1 MKCTKTTPLQTV
13 VPLAEA
19 PVSCLSVRL
28 SVCFQWAPGAAH
40 TEAPR
45 AWCGR
50 SVAEGISGM
59 LASSRPASLL
69 ADKTDTKELR
79 SLSEGGISLVEEDSR
94 EAATEVKQRE
104 RDMSLLV
111 GRTPDRGQD
120 FSVESAEHVL
130 KSKRIVFPCSSCQLG
145 PKHAYPPT

>member
-1 MKCTKTTPLQTV
+1 
-13 VPLAEA
+13 
-19 PVSCLSVRL
+19 
-28 SVCFQWAPGAAH
+28 
-40 TEAPR
+40 
-45 AWCGR
+45 
-50 SVAEGISGM
+50 M